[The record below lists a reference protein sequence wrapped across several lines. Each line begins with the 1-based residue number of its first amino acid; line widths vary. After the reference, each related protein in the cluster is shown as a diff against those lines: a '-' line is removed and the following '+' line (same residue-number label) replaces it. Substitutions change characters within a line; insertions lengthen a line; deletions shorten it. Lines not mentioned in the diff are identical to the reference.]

1 MRYQYKWKLFLEQ
14 ALLEGRNQTKQA
26 KNNYSEMSAIIDYLL
41 DKDETPNHFVE
52 KYTLWLAQKLKEK
65 IDQIYDSERLR
76 VPEEDQYDPVNHREI
91 MEKLVTA
98 INEYYKVEQKLKK
111 TKPNVDGKN
120 GYQSIDDFIDA
131 VAQAS
136 EGRKDTEGYKKY
148 IERASQIEGDIIYNN
163 PKELIVVTIADN
175 FKESCDLGYPAWC
188 VSLPSTQG
196 THYNAYKNRGNKIYF
211 IHHFFIPKAK
221 IRQEEFSKTAIQKEL
236 NGKTT
241 LWNEKDNSRELGDY
255 KAWLLSKLGDEKG
268 NRIFDSI
275 VAAVEQNWKDKS
287 KPAPVSINSRQQ
299 ELLKSTVQSTIEY
312 KLKYNSTIEQ
322 PPEINLDKFLLKTDY
337 SSDDF
342 SPNISGE
349 WVAKLGEVDIRVK
362 IPYKNLALETEFK
375 NNEDLQ
381 KTLSGLL
388 SGLVR
393 DKGDPSVYTHCY
405 VDNDGVEI
413 SLTLKIYGIL
423 YSSWGGSMRFSQS
436 LGYGLRNVENMQI
449 LNKYIPDFIDDVED
463 TIYNLVDNKKEVS
476 RRLFENKKTIIIR
489 VG

>member
-1 MRYQYKWKLFLEQ
+1 MNQYKWKLFLEQ
-14 ALLEGRNQTKQA
+14 TLLEGRFERTIEKYPQMEEILNFLR
-26 KNNYSEMSAIIDYLL
+26 E
-41 DKDETPNHFVE
+41 KDETGRFVE
-52 KYTLWLAQKLKEK
+52 VYSEWLAKNIKER
-65 IDQIYDSERLR
+65 IDGAYEILGIRAPDEDMYAPSNARAFLSELI
-76 VPEEDQYDPVNHREI
+76 N
-91 MEKLVTA
+91 A
-98 INEYYKVEQKLKK
+98 INEFPFIKQKLRIKD
-111 TKPNVDGKN
+111 PNQYSSTDK
-120 GYQSIDDFIDA
+120 FIAA
-131 VAQAS
+131 VSQAS

-221 IRQEEFSKTAIQKEL
+221 IGQEEFSKTAIQKEL

-287 KPAPVSINSRQQ
+287 RPAPVSINSRQQ
-299 ELLKSTVQSTIEY
+299 ELLKSTVQSTIDY

-381 KTLSGLL
+381 ETLSGLL

-405 VDNDGVEI
+405 VDNNGVEI

>member
-1 MRYQYKWKLFLEQ
+1 MNQYKWKLFLEQ
-14 ALLEGRNQTKQA
+14 TLLEGRFERTIEKYPQMEEILNFLR
-26 KNNYSEMSAIIDYLL
+26 E
-41 DKDETPNHFVE
+41 KDETGRFVE
-52 KYTLWLAQKLKEK
+52 VYSEWLAKNIKER
-65 IDQIYDSERLR
+65 IDGAYEILGMR
-76 VPEEDQYDPVNHREI
+76 VPDEDMYTPSSARAFLNELI
-91 MEKLVTA
+91 NA
-98 INEYYKVEQKLKK
+98 INEFPFIKQKLTIKD
-111 TKPNVDGKN
+111 PNQYSSTDK
-120 GYQSIDDFIDA
+120 FIAA
-131 VAQAS
+131 VSQAS

-175 FKESCDLGYPAWC
+175 FEESCDLGYPAWC

-221 IRQEEFSKTAIQKEL
+221 IGQEEFSKTAIQKEL

-287 KPAPVSINSRQQ
+287 RPAPVSINSRQQ
-299 ELLKSTVQSTIEY
+299 ELLKSTVQSTIDY

-381 KTLSGLL
+381 KTLSRLL

>member
-1 MRYQYKWKLFLEQ
+1 MNQYKWKLFLEQ
-14 ALLEGRNQTKQA
+14 TLLEGRFERTIEKYPQMEEILNFLR
-26 KNNYSEMSAIIDYLL
+26 E
-41 DKDETPNHFVE
+41 KDETGRFVE
-52 KYTLWLAQKLKEK
+52 VYSEWLAKNIKER
-65 IDQIYDSERLR
+65 IDGAYEILGMR
-76 VPEEDQYDPVNHREI
+76 VPDEDMYTPSSARAFLNELI
-91 MEKLVTA
+91 NA
-98 INEYYKVEQKLKK
+98 INEFPFIKQKLTIKD
-111 TKPNVDGKN
+111 PNQYSSTDK
-120 GYQSIDDFIDA
+120 FIAA
-131 VAQAS
+131 VSQAS

-163 PKELIVVTIADN
+163 PKELIVVTIAEN
-175 FKESCDLGYPAWC
+175 FEESCDLGYPAWC

-221 IRQEEFSKTAIQKEL
+221 IGQEEFSKTAIQKEL

-287 KPAPVSINSRQQ
+287 RPAPVSINSRQQ
-299 ELLKSTVQSTIEY
+299 ELLKSTVQSTIDY

-381 KTLSGLL
+381 ETLSGLL

-405 VDNDGVEI
+405 VDNNGVEI

>member
-1 MRYQYKWKLFLEQ
+1 
-14 ALLEGRNQTKQA
+14 
-26 KNNYSEMSAIIDYLL
+26 
-41 DKDETPNHFVE
+41 
-52 KYTLWLAQKLKEK
+52 
-65 IDQIYDSERLR
+65 
-76 VPEEDQYDPVNHREI
+76 
-91 MEKLVTA
+91 
-98 INEYYKVEQKLKK
+98 
-111 TKPNVDGKN
+111 
-120 GYQSIDDFIDA
+120 
-131 VAQAS
+131 
-136 EGRKDTEGYKKY
+136 
-148 IERASQIEGDIIYNN
+148 
-163 PKELIVVTIADN
+163 
-175 FKESCDLGYPAWC
+175 
-188 VSLPSTQG
+188 
-196 THYNAYKNRGNKIYF
+196 
-211 IHHFFIPKAK
+211 
-221 IRQEEFSKTAIQKEL
+221 
-236 NGKTT
+236 
-241 LWNEKDNSRELGDY
+241 
-255 KAWLLSKLGDEKG
+255 
-268 NRIFDSI
+268 

-349 WVAKLGEVDIRVK
+349 WVAELGEVDIRVK

-381 KTLSGLL
+381 ETLSELL
-388 SGLVR
+388 SGLAR

-405 VDNDGVEI
+405 VDNNGVEI
-413 SLTLKIYGIL
+413 SLTLNIYGIL

-436 LGYGLRNVENMQI
+436 LGYGLKNVENMQI

>member
-1 MRYQYKWKLFLEQ
+1 MNQYKWKLFLEQ
-14 ALLEGRNQTKQA
+14 TLLEGRFERTIEKYPQMEEILNFLR
-26 KNNYSEMSAIIDYLL
+26 E
-41 DKDETPNHFVE
+41 KDETGRFVE
-52 KYTLWLAQKLKEK
+52 VYSEWLAKNIKER
-65 IDQIYDSERLR
+65 IDGAYEILGMR
-76 VPEEDQYDPVNHREI
+76 VPDEDMYTPSSARAFLNELI
-91 MEKLVTA
+91 NA
-98 INEYYKVEQKLKK
+98 INEFPFIKQKLTIKD
-111 TKPNVDGKN
+111 PNQYSSTDK
-120 GYQSIDDFIDA
+120 FIAA
-131 VAQAS
+131 VSQAS

-163 PKELIVVTIADN
+163 PKELIVVTIAEN
-175 FKESCDLGYPAWC
+175 FEESCDLGYPAWC

-221 IRQEEFSKTAIQKEL
+221 IGQEEFSKTAIQKEL

-299 ELLKSTVQSTIEY
+299 ELLKSTVQSTIDY

-381 KTLSGLL
+381 ETLSGLL

-405 VDNDGVEI
+405 VDNNGVEI